1 MLNSWFFQF
10 DCTGPCA
17 GQTWCWGRGLTP
29 ASQRGDRSALK
40 FVLRWLLSWE
50 GGRGGFTGAKV
61 SAVTKLITFFWLL
74 LTLYSCGNVIVLVT
88 VHFIN
93 NWFMMILVAVY
104 VYLKINAMKSPW
116 LWRDANRTDAVWNH
130 HRAHCVHRLPF
141 CLSRVSSKM
150 LRSKNQEAL
159 NCEDVNF

>member
-1 MLNSWFFQF
+1 MILREGSHSQCAEEEISVHQSSCALMAPLTEV
-10 DCTGPCA
+10 CTGA
-17 GQTWCWGRGLTP
+17 
-29 ASQRGDRSALK
+29 
-40 FVLRWLLSWE
+40 E
-50 GGRGGFTGAKV
+50 V

-116 LWRDANRTDAVWNH
+116 L
-130 HRAHCVHRLPF
+130 
-141 CLSRVSSKM
+141 
-150 LRSKNQEAL
+150 
-159 NCEDVNF
+159 